1 MSKVPSFENTNKPD
15 KPDGDVTRK
24 YCIFVTHLTYKDFK
38 QHFEFGS
45 VSASG
50 SAMKTDDCIR
60 NGNTVLKHLN
70 QGLSSTQVYK
80 KITYDKDIDGRL
92 QQEDARV

>member
-1 MSKVPSFENTNKPD
+1 MKTIWPSAKGGGAVSKVPSFENTNKPD

-50 SAMKTDDCIR
+50 SALI
-60 NGNTVLKHLN
+60 GAA
-70 QGLSSTQVYK
+70 GS
-80 KITYDKDIDGRL
+80 
-92 QQEDARV
+92 